1 MWCIRPSNLQRYLP
15 SLGAALALGLPLPA
29 SAVDAQE
36 GLWEISIAMRVEGQ
50 DYGPYTRQQCI
61 TKADVQEP
69 SRLFAETTGSCE
81 YANKRFYGNQL
92 SFNVR
97 CNAGIPLSGTGQ
109 VEYGA
114 DWVKGN
120 MELEAQV
127 PDGPSVETA
136 SEISGKRLGPC
147 P

>member
-1 MWCIRPSNLQRYLP
+1 MWCTRPRLLRWLGAGLALSLP
-15 SLGAALALGLPLPA
+15 FAALA
-29 SAVDAQE
+29 VEAQD
-36 GLWEISIAMRVEGQ
+36 GLWEIGIVMRVEGQ

-61 TKADVQEP
+61 TQADVQDP

-81 YANKRFYGNQL
+81 YTNKRDFGNQL

-109 VEYGA
+109 IEYGA

-136 SEISGKRLGPC
+136 SAIAGKRLGQC